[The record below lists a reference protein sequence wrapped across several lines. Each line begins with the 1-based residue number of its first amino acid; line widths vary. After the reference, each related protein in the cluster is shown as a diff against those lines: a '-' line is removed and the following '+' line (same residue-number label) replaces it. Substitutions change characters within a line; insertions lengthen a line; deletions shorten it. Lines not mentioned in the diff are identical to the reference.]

1 MKTLEQIIT
10 IQKKLKRENGKRYL
24 VGDFGLIACKE
35 DIKSTLRYRSGA
47 TLFTLLEEF
56 VKRANEDMWFNN
68 RMVLACWELINGVE

>member
-35 DIKSTLRYRSGA
+35 DIK
-47 TLFTLLEEF
+47 
-56 VKRANEDMWFNN
+56 
-68 RMVLACWELINGVE
+68 